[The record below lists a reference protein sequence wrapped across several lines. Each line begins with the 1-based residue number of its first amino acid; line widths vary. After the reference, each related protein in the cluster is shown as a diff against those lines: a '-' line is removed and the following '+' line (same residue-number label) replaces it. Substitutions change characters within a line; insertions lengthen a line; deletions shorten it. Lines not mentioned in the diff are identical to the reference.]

1 MYGCL
6 VLSGFILF
14 CCVVFFN
21 AYNCLNLQVV
31 IRIRPPLE
39 RELAGE
45 VPFKN
50 IVNVHANEQTV
61 TISDHLEA
69 IIDEQGEILA
79 NTGPYN
85 GHSFVFDHVYDQN
98 SSQKKVFDTTARTV
112 VDSAL
117 TGYNAT
123 IFACKL
129 YCLL

>member
-1 MYGCL
+1 MC
-6 VLSGFILF
+6 FNDE
-14 CCVVFFN
+14 FF
-21 AYNCLNLQVV
+21 QVV

-69 IIDEQGEILA
+69 IVDDHGEILA
-79 NTGPYN
+79 NTGPYTS
-85 GHSFVFDHVYDQN
+85 HSFVFDHVYDQN
-98 SSQKKVFDTTARTV
+98 SSQKKVFETTARTV

-123 IFACKL
+123 IFACEFC
-129 YCLL
+129 YPSY